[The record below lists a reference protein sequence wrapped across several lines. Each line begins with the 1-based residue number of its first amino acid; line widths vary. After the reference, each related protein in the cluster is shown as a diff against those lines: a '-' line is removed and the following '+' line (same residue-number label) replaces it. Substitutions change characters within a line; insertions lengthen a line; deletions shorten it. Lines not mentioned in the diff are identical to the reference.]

1 MPNYDGTGPN
11 GQGAK
16 TGAQQGK
23 CDGVK
28 AQDRPFDGKGEGYG
42 RGAVC
47 RGRKR
52 GFFGR
57 GRNND

>member
-11 GQGAK
+11 GQGSK

-28 AQDRPFDGKGEGYG
+28 TQDRPFDGKGKGVG
-42 RGAVC
+42 RRAGS
-47 RGRKR
+47 RGKKR

>member
-23 CDGVK
+23 CADAK
-28 AQDRPFDGKGEGYG
+28 IQDRPFSEKG
-42 RGAVC
+42 RGTGRRVIY
-47 RGRKR
+47 RGRS
-52 GFFGR
+52 
-57 GRNND
+57 ND